1 MDREYFRLIR
11 EIANCVHQANS
22 IAQNSNYS
30 LTYEQAATPYIKDA
44 QKKAQELGRVLS
56 AILDRQ
62 VVAIAQLQKR

>member
-22 IAQNSNYS
+22 IAQNSNYN
-30 LTYEQAATPYIKDA
+30 LTFDQAATPFLKDA
-44 QKKAQELGRVLS
+44 EKKAQELGQVLS

-62 VVAIAQLQKR
+62 VVAMAQQQRR